1 MPRKSRSASQISEE
15 EKIRRRREQKKL
27 SIRRV
32 RARMTQTD
40 LEERRRKDRERYQKK
55 KEQGLLKTIADFT
68 PREQRQIRK
77 QWREKGK
84 KRREKQ
90 RQHDALHNFIETNTP
105 PSTSTLSRAS
115 GGSYISQRN
124 RYLLRDENI
133 YLKKKICELESKL
146 AKYRMRCFREIQS
159 AHFGGSK
166 PQISLHTSVYY
177 STHSEPPNNFLQSTS
192 FCTVSENLRHDPVLI
207 CVHLKALIAK
217 IKELSPYLKHLH
229 ILSDGPST
237 QYRNKSMFNLV
248 ATYLSKEFGVDT
260 ITWHF
265 SERGHGKGAPDGVGG
280 CIKRL
285 CDIHVARGND
295 ISNLEGLMSC
305 LFANCKGIE
314 VYRINELL
322 IPDVEEIL
330 NKSVIR
336 PFKGTRDIHQLTWS
350 YIEPRVIHVRRLS
363 CQICATHVKC
373 PHYGLG
379 IIDVNYKPMDN
390 YKLPSEPEGLN
401 TPDTPEAPN
410 TPEEP
415 LNTPENSTV
424 SMSPGF
430 SDRLTP
436 EVTTDAIQQNVR
448 PTKRLRPRLDLLE
461 DSDSSLEVFPKR
473 KRFSVAMWQDSDDDS
488 IF

>member
-1 MPRKSRSASQISEE
+1 
-15 EKIRRRREQKKL
+15 
-27 SIRRV
+27 
-32 RARMTQTD
+32 MTQTD
-40 LEERRRKDRERYQKK
+40 SEERRRKDRERYQKK
-55 KEQGLLKTIADFT
+55 KEQGLLKTITDFT

-105 PSTSTLSRAS
+105 PSTPTLSRAS
-115 GGSYISQRN
+115 GGSYISPRN
-124 RYLLRDENI
+124 RYLLKNENV

-146 AKYRMRCFREIQS
+146 AKYRMRCLRVRKNIDREKENKR
-159 AHFGGSK
+159 K
-166 PQISLHTSVYY
+166 PNKSLVVKETKKVVRD
-177 STHSEPPNNFLQSTS
+177 FLLQD
-192 FCTVSENLRHDPVLI
+192 EN
-207 CVHLKALIAK
+207 
-217 IKELSPYLKHLH
+217 S
-229 ILSDGPST
+229 SDGPST

-265 SERGHGKGAPDGVGG
+265 SERGHGKGAPDGVG
-280 CIKRL
+280 
-285 CDIHVARGND
+285 
-295 ISNLEGLMSC
+295 
-305 LFANCKGIE
+305 
-314 VYRINELL
+314 
-322 IPDVEEIL
+322 
-330 NKSVIR
+330 
-336 PFKGTRDIHQLTWS
+336 
-350 YIEPRVIHVRRLS
+350 
-363 CQICATHVKC
+363 
-373 PHYGLG
+373 

-390 YKLPSEPEGLN
+390 YKFPSEPEALN

-415 LNTPENSTV
+415 SNTPENSTV

-430 SDRLTP
+430 SDRLTS